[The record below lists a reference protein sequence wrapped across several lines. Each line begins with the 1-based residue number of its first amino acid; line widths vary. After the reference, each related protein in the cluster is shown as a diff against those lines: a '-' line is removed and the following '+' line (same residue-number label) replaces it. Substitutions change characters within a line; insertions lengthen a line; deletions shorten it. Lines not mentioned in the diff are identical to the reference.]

1 MKLNKKQQRQIIER
15 MNDNNPIISSVI
27 TKLHKQQEKGLKK
40 YGVEV
45 DTSSYDLKGWLE
57 HAQQEAI
64 DFTTY
69 LEAAIQLLEEQV
81 KSKKEEMKFYET
93 HEPYYA
99 LIKARNIERAME
111 IYNNDVTADEE
122 KELAESIKEVPTL
135 YAATKYSRFTG
146 EDNEAIPIEEVL
158 DDLTNEK
165 EMRLAID
172 GRLI

>member
-1 MKLNKKQQRQIIER
+1 
-15 MNDNNPIISSVI
+15 MNENNPIISSVI
-27 TKLHKQQEKGLKK
+27 TKLHQQQEKGLQK

-45 DTSSYDLKGWLE
+45 KTSSYDLKGWLE

-99 LIKARNIERAME
+99 LIKARNIERVME
-111 IYNNDVTADEE
+111 IYNNDVTGDEE
-122 KELAESIKEVPTL
+122 KELAESIKEVTAL
-135 YAATKYSRFTG
+135 YAATKYSRCTG
-146 EDNEAIPIEEVL
+146 EDNKTVPIEEVL
-158 DDLTNEK
+158 EDLTNEK

>member
-1 MKLNKKQQRQIIER
+1 
-15 MNDNNPIISSVI
+15 MNENNPIVYSVI
-27 TKLHKQQEKGLKK
+27 EKLHKQQEKGLQK

-45 DTSSYDLKGWLE
+45 KTSSYDLKGWLQ

-81 KSKKEEMKFYET
+81 KSKEEMKFYET

-111 IYNNDVTADEE
+111 IYNNDVADDGD
-122 KELAESIKEVPTL
+122 ELKISEVTQTYAAIRHSRTLGEDGKPLSVKEVLEDITN
-135 YAATKYSRFTG
+135 
-146 EDNEAIPIEEVL
+146 DNEMVL
-158 DDLTNEK
+158 G
-165 EMRLAID
+165 RD
-172 GRLI
+172 GNLV

>member
-1 MKLNKKQQRQIIER
+1 
-15 MNDNNPIISSVI
+15 MNENNPIVYSVI
-27 TKLHKQQEKGLKK
+27 EKLHKQQEKGLQK

-45 DTSSYDLKGWLE
+45 ETSSHDLKGWLR
-57 HAQQEAI
+57 HAQEEAI
-64 DFTTY
+64 DFATY
-69 LEAAIQLLEEQV
+69 LETAIQLLEEQV

-111 IYNNDVTADEE
+111 IYNNDVSDDEK
-122 KELAESIKEVPTL
+122 KELAESIKEVTAL
-135 YAATKYSRFTG
+135 YAAIKHSRCTG
-146 EDNEAIPIEEVL
+146 EDNKIVPIEEVL
-158 DDLTNEK
+158 EDLTNEK